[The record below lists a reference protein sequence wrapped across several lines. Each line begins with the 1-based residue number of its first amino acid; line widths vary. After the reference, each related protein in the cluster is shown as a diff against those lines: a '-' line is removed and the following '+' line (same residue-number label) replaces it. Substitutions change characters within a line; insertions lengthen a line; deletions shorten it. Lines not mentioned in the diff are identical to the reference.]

1 LIQETGAAVLHPGER
16 VVPAAQVTDRGRVE
30 SSGGMTIKNLT
41 VQADSRAGG
50 RAAGEALKRE
60 LKRFDI

>member
-1 LIQETGAAVLHPGER
+1 
-16 VVPAAQVTDRGRVE
+16 
-30 SSGGMTIKNLT
+30 MTIENIT